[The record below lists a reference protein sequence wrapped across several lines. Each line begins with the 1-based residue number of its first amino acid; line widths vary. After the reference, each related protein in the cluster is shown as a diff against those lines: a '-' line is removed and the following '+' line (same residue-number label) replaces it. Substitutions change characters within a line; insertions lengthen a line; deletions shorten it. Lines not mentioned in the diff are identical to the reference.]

1 MKYLILGG
9 SKSGKS
15 MYGQNLARDIYK
27 KARNIYKEKGKL
39 YYIAT
44 MKPFDEEDK
53 VRIENHIKDRVGY
66 GFSTI
71 ECHKNIISILDSVNE
86 DDIVLIDSI
95 TSLLTNEMFNGK
107 EFNKNVYSK
116 IANEILEIGKKA
128 KDLIVVSDY
137 IFSNSFLYDEYTN
150 TFLRELSY
158 ITRILAK
165 NMDYVLE
172 CSYGNVY
179 YHKEKNK
186 R

>member
-15 MYGQNLARDIYK
+15 MYGQNLARDIYEK
-27 KARNIYKEKGKL
+27 ITSMYDEKGKL

-44 MKPFDEEDK
+44 MKPFDEEDNE
-53 VRIENHIKDRVGY
+53 RIENHIKDRMGY

-71 ECHKNIISILDSVNE
+71 ECQRHIISILDSVNKE
-86 DDIVLIDSI
+86 DVVLIDSI

-107 EFNKNVYSK
+107 EFNENVYSK
-116 IANEILEIGKKA
+116 IASEVLEIGRKA

-137 IFSNSFLYDEYTN
+137 VFSNSLLYDEYTN
-150 TFLRELSY
+150 TFLKELSY

-172 CSYGNVY
+172 CSYGNIY
-179 YHKEKNK
+179 YHKGEDK
-186 R
+186 

>member
-15 MYGQNLARDIYK
+15 MYGQNLARDIYEK
-27 KARNIYKEKGKL
+27 DRNNKGKL

-44 MKPFDEEDK
+44 MRPFDDEDK

-71 ECHKNIISILDSVNE
+71 ECERDIVDILDSINKNDV
-86 DDIVLIDSI
+86 VLIDSI

-116 IANEILEIGKKA
+116 IANEILEIGRKA

-150 TFLRELSY
+150 TFLKELSY
-158 ITRILAK
+158 ITRILTK
-165 NMDYVLE
+165 DMDYVLE
-172 CSYGNVY
+172 CSYGDVH
-179 YHKEKNK
+179 YHKGKSNI
-186 R
+186 

>member
-27 KARNIYKEKGKL
+27 GNGKL

-53 VRIENHIKDRVGY
+53 DRIQNHIKDRVGY

-71 ECHKNIISILDSVNE
+71 ECHRNIISILDKINKE
-86 DDIVLIDSI
+86 DIVLIDSI

-107 EFNKNVYSK
+107 DFNKNVYSK
-116 IANEILEIGKKA
+116 IAGEVLEIGRKA

-137 IFSNSFLYDEYTN
+137 IFSNSFLYDDYTN
-150 TFLRELSY
+150 TFSKELSY

-165 NMDYVLE
+165 DMDYVLE

-179 YHKEKNK
+179 YHKGENK